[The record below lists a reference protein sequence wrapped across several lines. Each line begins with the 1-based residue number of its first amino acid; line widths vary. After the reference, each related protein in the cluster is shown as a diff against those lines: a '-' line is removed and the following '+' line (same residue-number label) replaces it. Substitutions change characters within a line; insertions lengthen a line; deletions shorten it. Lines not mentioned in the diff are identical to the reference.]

1 MNLKSPGATK
11 LIGAVAMLLV
21 AALGWLLLLGPETAA
36 LSDVQSQTTSVSEQN
51 DVLRLQLVELQTQE
65 KELEQ
70 IREDAA
76 ALAVKFPATADQ
88 PGLFQAVTAAVTD
101 AGIPTEGL
109 TALTPTPPAVGAV
122 DAATGVELTDQ
133 PAAPELARQT
143 VTVAVVGTYDE
154 TRLLLG
160 NLEQMPRAYLV
171 TSLTVTASSTDET
184 GVATG
189 EFTTT
194 ILGEMYV
201 MPLAD
206 KHADAAVP
214 ETD

>member
-1 MNLKSPGATK
+1 
-11 LIGAVAMLLV
+11 
-21 AALGWLLLLGPETAA
+21 
-36 LSDVQSQTTSVSEQN
+36 
-51 DVLRLQLVELQTQE
+51 
-65 KELEQ
+65 
-70 IREDAA
+70 
-76 ALAVKFPATADQ
+76 
-88 PGLFQAVTAAVTD
+88 
-101 AGIPTEGL
+101 
-109 TALTPTPPAVGAV
+109 
-122 DAATGVELTDQ
+122 
-133 PAAPELARQT
+133 
-143 VTVAVVGTYDE
+143 VVGTYDE

-184 GVATG
+184 GDATG

-214 ETD
+214 SGTD

>member
-1 MNLKSPGATK
+1 M
-11 LIGAVAMLLV
+11 VLV
-21 AALGWLLLLGPETAA
+21 AASGWLLLLGPETAA
-36 LSDVQSQTTSVSEQN
+36 LSDVHSQTTSAAEQN
-51 DVLRLQLVELQTQE
+51 DVLRLQLVELQMQE

-76 ALAVKFPATADQ
+76 ALAVMFPATADQ

-122 DAATGVELTDQ
+122 DAATGVALPDQ
-133 PAAPELARQT
+133 AAVPGLARQT
-143 VTVAVVGTYDE
+143 VTVAVVGTYEE

-184 GVATG
+184 GAATGG

-194 ILGEMYV
+194 ILGEMFV

-206 KHADAAVP
+206 KHADAAEPVGD
-214 ETD
+214 TD